1 MIFPLFAKGLILV
14 SLSTMAMAVAATGI
28 KTDVA
33 LLVVN
38 TDEVEGQVSIL
49 NTGSLPIMVLT
60 RISPCGDEKSPLF
73 TIMPPL
79 VHIDENK
86 TQQIRFTFIGNRN
99 IHAQQLVFAN
109 LEAFPVGHEGAHS
122 VRQSLPIIVNP
133 RGLAPKSDPWTLLQ
147 WSMVNEQLTVQN
159 SSPYVIRL
167 SKEVET
173 LPGRD
178 EWLLPQ
184 SYLLPD
190 ERLVLTAKNKLL
202 TGKVLQV
209 VLHPMS
215 NEGNTAGRYTA
226 TLDK

>member
-1 MIFPLFAKGLILV
+1 MIFPFFAKGIILAG
-14 SLSTMAMAVAATGI
+14 LSSMSMVVAATGI
-28 KTDVA
+28 KTDIA

-38 TDEVEGQVSIL
+38 TDDAGGQVNIQ
-49 NTGSLPIMVLT
+49 NTGSLPIMLLT
-60 RISPCGDEKSPLF
+60 RISPCGDGRTPLF
-73 TIMPPL
+73 SIMPPL

-86 TQQIRFTFIGNRN
+86 TQRIRFTFIGNRN
-99 IHAQQLVFAN
+99 IHTQRLVFAN
-109 LEAFPVGHEGAHS
+109 LEAFPVGHEGSHS

-133 RGLAPKSDPWTLLQ
+133 QGVALKSDPWTLLQ
-147 WSMVNEQLTVQN
+147 WSMVNEQLTVHN

-167 SKEVET
+167 SKEIET

-178 EWLLPQ
+178 EWQLSQ

-190 ERLVLTAKNKLL
+190 ERLVLTAKKKLL
-202 TGKVLQV
+202 TGKVTQV

-215 NEGNTAGRYTA
+215 NEGNTMGRYTA